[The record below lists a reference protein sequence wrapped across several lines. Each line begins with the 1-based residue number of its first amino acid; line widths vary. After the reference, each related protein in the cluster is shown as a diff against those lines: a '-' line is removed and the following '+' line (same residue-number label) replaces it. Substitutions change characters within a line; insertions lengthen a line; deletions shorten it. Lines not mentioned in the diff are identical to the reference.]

1 MAGEARMLT
10 NLSRRAYELDIWLHE
25 NVGRPYIAI
34 LSLGLAISML
44 DSVRSLAHTL
54 SDSVNDLGDIIG
66 LLLALAFQSGLLIN
80 QMAQWH
86 ERRMKHRRQRA
97 K

>member
-1 MAGEARMLT
+1 VLA

-34 LSLGLAISML
+34 LGCGLAVSIL
-44 DSVRSLAHTL
+44 DSLRSLAHTL
-54 SDSVNDLGDIIG
+54 SGSVDSLGDVVK
-66 LLLALAFQSGLLIN
+66 LLFVLAFQAGLLVN

-86 ERRMKHRRQRA
+86 ERRTGRRQA
-97 K
+97 KAE

>member
-1 MAGEARMLT
+1 MLA

-34 LSLGLAISML
+34 LSVGLAISIL
-44 DSVRSLAHTL
+44 DSVRSLGDTL
-54 SDSVNDLGDIIG
+54 SGSVHDLGDIIG
-66 LLLALAFQSGLLIN
+66 LLLVLAFQSGLLVN

-86 ERRMKHRRQRA
+86 ERRTRRRREKA
-97 K
+97 R